1 MIEKFGVDNPSKS
14 QDILNRKKSQEWDFF
29 Y

>member
-14 QDILNRKKSQEWDFF
+14 KDILNRKKSQEWDFF